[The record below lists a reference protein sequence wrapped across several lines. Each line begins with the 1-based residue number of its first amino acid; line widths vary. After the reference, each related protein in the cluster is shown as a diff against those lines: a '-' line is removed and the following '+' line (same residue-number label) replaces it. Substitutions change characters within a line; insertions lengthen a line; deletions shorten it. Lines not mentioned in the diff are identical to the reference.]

1 MKRQEI
7 RNNFKDHNTKGEED
21 DERRFVKLLRPYAE
35 IHNMTTSGKEMEA
48 VDLLMHLQ
56 DVEQNFLSIIVS
68 RPNFDII
75 RVEEKAV
82 VTLTSLFSQIGGLLS
97 IWVGI
102 TMICI
107 VEVAEFLLNCFDVL
121 CGRTP

>member
-1 MKRQEI
+1 MT
-7 RNNFKDHNTKGEED
+7 NSG
-21 DERRFVKLLRPYAE
+21 DESA
-35 IHNMTTSGKEMEA
+35 A
-48 VDLLMHLQ
+48 VSRLMQLQ
-56 DVEQNFLSIIVS
+56 NVERNFLSIIVS
-68 RPNFDII
+68 RPNFDIV

-107 VEVAEFLLNCFDVL
+107 VEVAELLLNCIDVM
-121 CGRTP
+121 CGRNPT